1 MPNAS
6 PQQLN
11 ALASQLV
18 LGQAVEMQQQV
29 YAQLVD
35 PTKQTVLNINPR
47 NVGLIKGFIVEII
60 AHFQNTGTVALTP
73 TDFNVDNLLSQI
85 VFTDLNNNTRI
96 QTTGWHLGLMNSIKA
111 RRPYGSA
118 LVNGTGIDAPVNYG
132 SNWAVESLGSGGTS
146 LAAPSGSTA
155 GASTTLKHRCYIP
168 LAYSDRD
175 LRGAVYANVINN
187 TMVLQLTLNSNPVAV
202 NTGDT
207 LNAIYKGATGAAG
220 ALSQVQVNVYQ
231 IYLDQLPRST
241 NGAPVLPILDL
252 STIYELKNTAFS
264 NMSSG
269 TDFPVQYPNFRDFLS
284 TVAVFSPDGAARN
297 VGSDINY
304 WALVS
309 ANFTNIWK
317 LPPEIIAMKTRQIIG
332 CDLPPGCYYFNSRQ
346 KPISTV
352 QFGNM
357 QLLINPAGT
366 IGTGSYLQIGWEDFA
381 LVNTLTQA
389 GSLPA
394 A

>member
-18 LGQAVEMQQQV
+18 LGQSVEMQQQV

-146 LAAPSGSTA
+146 LAAPSGSTP

-202 NTGDT
+202 NTSDT
-207 LNAIYKGATGAAG
+207 LNAIYKGAAGAAG

-357 QLLINPAGT
+357 QLLINPAGA

>member
-202 NTGDT
+202 NTSDT
-207 LNAIYKGATGAAG
+207 LNAIYKGAAGAAG

-304 WALVS
+304 WAVVS

-332 CDLPPGCYYFNSRQ
+332 SDLPPGCYYFNSRQ